1 MNKAILI
8 GNLTKDPE
16 LTTTPSGV
24 SVCRFGLA
32 VSRDYPNADGSRET
46 DFFNVVVWR
55 NTAENCGK
63 FLKKGNKV
71 AIVGSI
77 QNRQYTADDG
87 TKRTVTEIQADKVEF
102 LTPKEATS
110 PSQGG
115 EEVVT
120 VSRKRERLPLE
131 ELDDNQLPF

>member
-1 MNKAILI
+1 MQSFICTGK
-8 GNLTKDPE
+8 LTKDVE
-16 LTTTPSGV
+16 LRETPNGK
-24 SVCRFGLA
+24 SVATLSIA
-32 VSRDYPNADGSRET
+32 VNRSFSNDT
-46 DFFNVVVWR
+46 DFFNITVW
-55 NTAENCGK
+55 NNQAENCAK

-71 AIVGSI
+71 AIIGSI

-102 LTPKEATS
+102 LTPKEAAPT
-110 PSQGG
+110 SQGG

-120 VSRKRERLPLE
+120 VSRRKLPLE